1 MSLLVLFG
9 GAFAVQVVAWLALAV
24 GFARAER
31 HTSTPSGDAAAE
43 PSGMAEVPVMAAM
56 PIAVLVA
63 ARNEAARLPAL
74 LDALAAQTHPPAE
87 VLIADDGSTD
97 GTAAV
102 AETYADRLPVRVVAI
117 AEGDAGAAGLPRKKH
132 ALSRAIAAAR
142 HDRLAFTDADCVPA
156 PDWLAAFA
164 RAATAEPDAVL
175 VGTSPTRPAREVPDT
190 PPSLASLVRFETM
203 VTAFLTAA
211 ALGLG
216 RPYMAVGRSISYP
229 KSLFERLGGFAHQA
243 ASLSGDDDLLV
254 QEVHRQR
261 AAPIRF
267 VADAVAPT
275 DPPTTLGGWLRQKQ
289 RHTSAGRFYDRTA
302 LALLAGFHL
311 THGLVWLGAPVFWA
325 LGSWTGA
332 GLLAALLL
340 IQRGVLR
347 GPAETL
353 GTADVMPAWP
363 FWMWGYALYNSFAAP
378 LGGLGARRW

>member
-1 MSLLVLFG
+1 MLLVVLFG

-24 GFARAER
+24 GFTRSQRSDGPAGAVA
-31 HTSTPSGDAAAE
+31 TPKDL
-43 PSGMAEVPVMAAM
+43 
-56 PIAVLVA
+56 PIAVIVA

-74 LDALAAQTHPPAE
+74 LDALAAQAHAPAE
-87 VLIADDGSTD
+87 VLVADDGSTD

-102 AETYADRLPVRVVAI
+102 AEGYADRLPLRVLAI
-117 AEGDAGAAGLPRKKH
+117 AEGDAAGLPRKKH

-142 HDRLAFTDADCVPA
+142 HDRLAFTDADCAPA
-156 PDWLAAFA
+156 PGWLAAFA
-164 RAATAEPDAVL
+164 RAAAAEPDAVL
-175 VGTSPTRPAREVPDT
+175 VGTSPTRRARAVPDT
-190 PPSLASLVRFETM
+190 PPWLASLVRFETM
-203 VTAFLTAA
+203 VTGFLTVA

-216 RPYMAVGRSISYP
+216 HPYMAVGRSISYP

-275 DPPTTLGGWLRQKQ
+275 DPPATLGAWLRQKQ

-302 LALLAGFHL
+302 LALLTGFHL

-325 LGSWTGA
+325 TGSWTGA

-347 GPAETL
+347 QPAVTL
-353 GTADVMPAWP
+353 GTEDVMPAWP

>member
-1 MSLLVLFG
+1 MSLVTLFG
-9 GAFAVQVVAWLALAV
+9 SVFAIQVVAWMALAV
-24 GFARAER
+24 GFTRSQR
-31 HTSTPSGDAAAE
+31 RDGSLGAAAE
-43 PSGMAEVPVMAAM
+43 QLDL
-56 PIAVLVA
+56 PITVDFPITVIVA
-63 ARNEAARLPAL
+63 ARNEAERLPAL
-74 LDALAAQTHPPAE
+74 LDALVGQTYAPGE

-97 GTAAV
+97 ATAAI
-102 AETYADRLPVRVVAI
+102 AAGYADRLPVRVVRI
-117 AEGDAGAAGLPRKKH
+117 ADGDAEAAGLPRKKH

-142 HDRLAFTDADCVPA
+142 HDRLAFTDADCVPG
-156 PDWLAAFA
+156 PGWLAAFA
-164 RAATAEPDAVL
+164 RAAAAEPDAVL
-175 VGTSPTRPAREVPDT
+175 VGTSPTRPARAVPNT
-190 PPSLASLVRFETM
+190 PAWLASLVRFETM

-211 ALGLG
+211 AIGLG

-267 VADAVAPT
+267 IVAATAPT
-275 DPPTTLGGWLRQKQ
+275 DPPATLGAWLRQKQ
-289 RHTSAGRFYDRTA
+289 RHTSAGRFYDRAA
-302 LALLAGFHL
+302 LALLTGFHL

-347 GPAETL
+347 EPAETL

-363 FWMWGYALYNSFAAP
+363 LWMWGYALYNSFAAP